1 MMAAPAEKRV
11 ALDGLGLALVAPPS
25 DLAWLED
32 FYQFEA
38 IAPAEP
44 PSIRVALVVDP
55 ARLAAAREGSAGA
68 APKPALTFSERDHLL
83 PRWTRDGARFA
94 FDGELEALYV
104 MRGHTIEVV
113 AAAVGPG
120 RIAWM
125 RAIRDLH
132 ERRLAAG
139 GATLLHA
146 AAVALG
152 DGVVLIAGPRT
163 AGKSTLLTW
172 LLAQGGASYVSNDR
186 TALLPD
192 GRAVGIPTVIT
203 LRPGIFDHLTALP
216 PLPASWSVPYAHR
229 LTSDERERA
238 ARVER
243 LDRRTLS
250 VAPAQY
256 CEWLGAPRRRDGRV
270 IAVLYPEVAS
280 EPRAEPLLEPL
291 SRPEAE
297 RRLREACISIP
308 ADGLFAE
315 LVPTAIAPP
324 PALPAL
330 RCRLGAY
337 PLRAARLVERL
348 RGLAAWREEESAP
361 FSGWDFS
368 RLDGRATMSALPWS
382 FEALARAAL
391 ASAHDVLDVG
401 TGGGERLATLVA
413 SASRAASIVATE
425 RYAPNL
431 AVARARLEPLGVAV
445 VAAARS
451 FLPFADASFDLVL
464 DRHAGFRATEIA
476 RVLEPGGRFITQQ
489 IDPASYTARRL
500 AFGREPAPPRDY
512 LAELTFAC
520 RDAGLVIDDARR
532 AEVIRTFADVGALVY
547 HLRAVPWI
555 VPGFSVAGDLEV
567 LWRLAERDEPLEFAA
582 HFILICAR
590 RPER

>member
-1 MMAAPAEKRV
+1 MRAAPAEKRV
-11 ALDGLGLALVAPPS
+11 ALDGLALALVAAPS

-38 IAPAEP
+38 IAPAEA

-55 ARLAAAREGSAGA
+55 ARLAAAREDSAGVS
-68 APKPALTFSERDHLL
+68 PKPALTFSERDHLL
-83 PRWTRDGARFA
+83 PRWIRDGARFA
-94 FDGELEALYV
+94 FDGELQALYV
-104 MRGHTIEVV
+104 LRGHTIEVV

-152 DGVVLIAGPRT
+152 DGIVLIAGPRA

-186 TALLPD
+186 TALLTD
-192 GRAVGIPTVIT
+192 GRAVGIATVIT

-229 LTSDERERA
+229 LTSDERARA

-243 LDRRTLS
+243 LDRRGLS

-280 EPRAEPLLEPL
+280 EPSAEPLLEPL

-297 RRLREACISIP
+297 RRLREARISIP
-308 ADGLFAE
+308 ADGIFAE
-315 LVPTAIAPP
+315 LASSAIAPP

-337 PLRAARLVERL
+337 PPRAPRLLERL
-348 RGLAAWREEESAP
+348 RGLAAWREEEAAP
-361 FSGWDFS
+361 FGGWDFS
-368 RLDGRATMSALPWS
+368 RLDRRMTTAALPWS
-382 FEALARAAL
+382 FAALARAAL

-401 TGGGERLATLVA
+401 TGGGENLAALLATASPAARIVA
-413 SASRAASIVATE
+413 SE

-431 AVARARLEPLGVAV
+431 AIARARLDPLGVAV
-445 VAAARS
+445 VAAAS
-451 FLPFADASFDLVL
+451 ASLPFADASFDLVL
-464 DRHAGFRATEIA
+464 DRHAPFRAAEIA

-500 AFGREPAPPRDY
+500 AFGREPAPPRDH
-512 LAELTFAC
+512 LAEVTSAC
-520 RDAGLVIDDARR
+520 RDAGLVIEDAQR
-532 AEVIRTFADVGALVY
+532 AEVSRTFADVGALVY
-547 HLRAVPWI
+547 HLRAVPWS
-555 VPGFSVAGDLEV
+555 VPGFSVASDLEV
-567 LWRLAERDEPLEFAA
+567 LWRLAERDEPLEFP
-582 HFILICAR
+582 ILVVLICAR
-590 RPER
+590 RPKP